1 MASEPAHNW
10 PVNRYLYVRQ
20 GKADGGT
27 ISVQHARP
35 CTRARVCVF
44 VCVYFYYGLKLRH
57 LLPGTSIPSV
67 EMGFK
72 QTDKLKNE
80 LVRLQEH

>member
-1 MASEPAHNW
+1 ME
-10 PVNRYLYVRQ
+10 
-20 GKADGGT
+20 
-27 ISVQHARP
+27 ARFQSNMHV
-35 CTRARVCVF
+35 RARVCVCVF
-44 VCVYFYYGLKLRH
+44 VFVYFYYGLKLRH